1 MPCIPLCQTAIIPA
15 KYAPYA
21 PYGVPARRMQIKQR
35 KEGKKMENQGNG
47 TKTRMEIVCDML
59 GLRMHQ
65 LFTVSNKDSTHSA
78 PGGLYFFTDYG
89 IRNESGVP
97 AQGMLD
103 NLVAGRMD
111 AKPLKEYRYQHADTV
126 DVESLL
132 GQEIKTE
139 VASLEDGQRSK
150 ALYAVAA
157 IGKQGISWRVEVSE
171 EGMCMRR
178 RRTEFTDFAQAV
190 KFYNRRKLV

>member
-1 MPCIPLCQTAIIPA
+1 
-15 KYAPYA
+15 
-21 PYGVPARRMQIKQR
+21 
-35 KEGKKMENQGNG
+35 
-47 TKTRMEIVCDML
+47 ML
-59 GLRMHQ
+59 GLKMHQ
-65 LFTVSNKDSTHSA
+65 LFTVSNKGSTHSA
-78 PGGLYFFTDYG
+78 PGGLYFFTE
-89 IRNESGVP
+89 RGVCRGNGEP

-103 NLVAGRMD
+103 NLVAGRME
-111 AKPLKEYRYQHADTV
+111 AKPLEGYRYQCADTV
-126 DVESLL
+126 DAESLL